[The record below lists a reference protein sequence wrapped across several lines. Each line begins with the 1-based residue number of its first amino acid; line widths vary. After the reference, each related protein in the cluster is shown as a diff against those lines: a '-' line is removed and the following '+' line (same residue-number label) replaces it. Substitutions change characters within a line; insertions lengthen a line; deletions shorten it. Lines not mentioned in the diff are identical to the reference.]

1 MGAEILGQLK
11 NNNGFHFQGRG
22 AVRTLSDS
30 EQTFRAM
37 IDALPAAIYT
47 TDCNGKIT
55 HFNPACIE
63 FAGRTPQLGSDYWC
77 ITWKLF
83 HPDGR
88 PMPHDQ
94 CPMAIALRERR
105 AVRGAEGIVER
116 PDGTRL
122 WFMPHPTPLFD
133 DTGELIGGINMLV
146 DITERKAAEA
156 RIHSDAEA
164 LTKLNQL
171 SSRLWNMQS
180 LREGLDEMLA
190 ATMELLGAD
199 FGNIQILDTSRGVL
213 LIEAQQGFQKEYLD
227 YFREVSANDGS
238 ACGRALRSGQRIV
251 VEDVEADLDF
261 VPMIQILRNAGF
273 RAVQSTPIIA
283 HDGRPL
289 GMISTHFRF
298 AHRPSDND
306 LRRFD
311 LYVRQAAD
319 FIEHKRAESAL
330 RESEQRFHMLAD
342 NIAQLAWICDTLGH
356 VTWYN
361 QRWLEYT
368 GMSFEDLKDQGGT
381 RCHHPDHLDRVLAS
395 INRARETGE
404 IWEDTFPLRSRDG
417 SYRWFLSRA
426 LPIRDANGEITCWF
440 GTNTDIEDLRDA
452 REAAET
458 ANRVKDE
465 FLATVSHELRTPLN
479 AIMGWTQLLT
489 SGNLDEEASARGLDT
504 IARNAAAQSQLISD
518 LLDVSRIISGKLRC
532 ETGAVDLVSAVKAAA
547 DTVRP
552 AADAKEIDLRLK
564 LDKDVGLVSGDGVRL
579 QQIVWNLLINA
590 IKFSSRGG
598 HVTVRLN
605 REGTN
610 ILLTV
615 SDTGE
620 GISAE
625 FLPYVFD
632 RFRQAESTARRQH
645 GGMGLGLAIARYL
658 VEAHGGTIKASSK
671 GVGKG
676 ATFVV
681 TLPLMAVPSESATD
695 RESASLS
702 ATAGPSS
709 SEILEGLRVLVVDD
723 NEDVRELS
731 NIALTQGGAE
741 VRTADTVQA
750 ALEILKDWKPN
761 ILIAD
766 IGMPGEDGYDL
777 IRAVRA
783 LELDAGGTIPALAL
797 TGYVSAIDVGRVR
810 AAGYHTH
817 MAKPVSPR
825 DLVLAVANL
834 ANEAFLRTKSTTKP

>member
-1 MGAEILGQLK
+1 MSAEIFGEII
-11 NNNGFHFQGRG
+11 NTNGFHFRG
-22 AVRTLSDS
+22 QRAVRTLSDS
-30 EQTFRAM
+30 EQAFRAM

-94 CPMAIALRERR
+94 CPMAITLRERR
-105 AVRGAEGIVER
+105 PVRGAEGIAER

-156 RIHSDAEA
+156 RIHSDADA

-180 LREGLDEMLA
+180 VREGLDEMLA

-199 FGNIQILDTSRGVL
+199 FGNIQILDATRGVL

-227 YFREVSANDGS
+227 YFREVSATDGS
-238 ACGRALRSGQRIV
+238 ACGRALRSSQRII
-251 VEDVEADLDF
+251 VEDVEEDLDF
-261 VPMIQILRNAGF
+261 APMIQILRNAGL

-289 GMISTHFRF
+289 GMISTHFRSV
-298 AHRPSDND
+298 HRPSDND

-319 FIEHKRAESAL
+319 FIEQKRAESAL

-368 GMSFEDLKDQGGT
+368 GMSLEDLKDQGWT
-381 RCHHPDHLDRVLAS
+381 KCHHPDHLHRVLAS
-395 INRARETGE
+395 IKRSCETGE
-404 IWEDTFPLRSRDG
+404 IWEETFPLRSSDG

-426 LPIRDANGEITCWF
+426 LPIRDADGEITCWF
-440 GTNTDIEDLRDA
+440 GTNTDIEDLREA

-479 AIMGWTQLLT
+479 SIMGWTHLLT
-489 SGNLDEEASARGLDT
+489 SGNLDKEASARGLET

-518 LLDVSRIISGKLRC
+518 LLDISRIISGKLRC
-532 ETGAVDLVSAVKAAA
+532 ETGVVDLVSAVDAAA
-547 DTVRP
+547 DTARP
-552 AADAKEIDLRLK
+552 AADAKGIGLELK
-564 LDKDVGLVSGDGVRL
+564 LDSDVGLVSGDGVRL
-579 QQIVWNLLINA
+579 QQIISNLLNNA
-590 IKFSSRGG
+590 IKFSPREG

-605 REGTN
+605 REG
-610 ILLTV
+610 
-615 SDTGE
+615 
-620 GISAE
+620 
-625 FLPYVFD
+625 
-632 RFRQAESTARRQH
+632 
-645 GGMGLGLAIARYL
+645 
-658 VEAHGGTIKASSK
+658 
-671 GVGKG
+671 
-676 ATFVV
+676 
-681 TLPLMAVPSESATD
+681 
-695 RESASLS
+695 
-702 ATAGPSS
+702 
-709 SEILEGLRVLVVDD
+709 
-723 NEDVRELS
+723 
-731 NIALTQGGAE
+731 
-741 VRTADTVQA
+741 
-750 ALEILKDWKPN
+750 
-761 ILIAD
+761 
-766 IGMPGEDGYDL
+766 
-777 IRAVRA
+777 
-783 LELDAGGTIPALAL
+783 
-797 TGYVSAIDVGRVR
+797 
-810 AAGYHTH
+810 
-817 MAKPVSPR
+817 
-825 DLVLAVANL
+825 
-834 ANEAFLRTKSTTKP
+834 ANEPHRDMPF